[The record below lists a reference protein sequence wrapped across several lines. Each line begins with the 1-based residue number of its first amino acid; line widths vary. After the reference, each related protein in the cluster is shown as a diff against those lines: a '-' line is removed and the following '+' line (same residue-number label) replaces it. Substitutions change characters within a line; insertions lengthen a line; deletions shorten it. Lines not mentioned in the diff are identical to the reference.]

1 MVQILVLGLFSVTLG
16 ASNFTAV
23 ELKQQANQFLA
34 AYQTENMDVS
44 QLDALEVSSQELLR
58 KLQSCEKQAE
68 SDLSQLI
75 EIREI
80 GILKNDAK
88 DSQSQNSGI
97 LPTSQATQEVDRQI
111 NETTQLLITCRLK
124 SSQVAEARLKLIN
137 QKQNIWLNELTERQ
151 NVWSFIS
158 AENQSSTPLMALN
171 PVLPITANFA
181 WYSLLVLMFYAI
193 MFWFN
198 RAALLNTQI
207 SQAAQVSLKQAA
219 LLLIK
224 LYLIPLILAWL
235 YYFGAE
241 SNPWHLLVLV
251 AGLLLRDSCALI
263 SIRVLVS
270 DDQIKPLKRFM
281 WTSSLLIILIAFGFN
296 GIYFQTN
303 NQTQLVVNYSQ
314 VFTPLILLSGLLLAL
329 SSWFF
334 YQLLKNY
341 RDRMVALLTLL
352 LALIST
358 SAFMFSYAY
367 GAQYVML
374 ITTGVLLLHW
384 FLKTV
389 NWLRKIVL
397 SKKITQLKQ
406 AEDYAGTTFA
416 FPFWVSLLTA
426 ICSGLLGLIFI
437 GWLAGVSEEAFKQLS
452 FVYTEGF
459 DVGSVRLVPQDL
471 LIGILIITILSMM
484 LSVVKQ
490 GIQNKWFNK
499 SRLRKSSR
507 EIFSMVVWYVGIT
520 IIVFVG
526 LSVAGFDISNLAII
540 AGALSV
546 GIGFGLQNI
555 VSNFVSGL
563 ILLFERPINRGDWI
577 EVGGTVGLVE
587 KVMIRA
593 TRIRTFDNAEI
604 LVPNS
609 ELLSHHV
616 TNWTL
621 SNSIG
626 RITLKVGVAYGSDI
640 IKVRDILNDIA
651 LSHEQVIKQEPYKHK
666 VLFRQFGDSSLNF
679 ELRVMIK
686 DIKMILDVE
695 TELNFAID
703 KALREAQ
710 ITIPFPQRDLH
721 IKDASGLKVNN
732 ASAKQATSKAS
743 KKQQNAD
750 SQQQGVD
757 HINDQYNHESNG
769 KGEVERMVE
778 EDEKRKKADQN
789 PNKK

>member
-1 MVQILVLGLFSVTLG
+1 
-16 ASNFTAV
+16 
-23 ELKQQANQFLA
+23 
-34 AYQTENMDVS
+34 
-44 QLDALEVSSQELLR
+44 
-58 KLQSCEKQAE
+58 
-68 SDLSQLI
+68 
-75 EIREI
+75 
-80 GILKNDAK
+80 
-88 DSQSQNSGI
+88 
-97 LPTSQATQEVDRQI
+97 
-111 NETTQLLITCRLK
+111 
-124 SSQVAEARLKLIN
+124 
-137 QKQNIWLNELTERQ
+137 
-151 NVWSFIS
+151 
-158 AENQSSTPLMALN
+158 MALN

-198 RAALLNTQI
+198 RAALLNTQV

-241 SNPWHLLVLV
+241 SNPWHLLLLV

-303 NQTQLVVNYSQ
+303 NQTQLLVNYSQ
-314 VFTPLILLSGLLLAL
+314 VFTPLILLLGLLLAL

-352 LALIST
+352 LSLIST

-367 GAQYVML
+367 GAQYVLL

-389 NWLRKIVL
+389 NWLRKIML
-397 SKKITQLKQ
+397 SKKIAQLKQ

-452 FVYTEGF
+452 FIYTEGF

-471 LIGILIITILSMM
+471 LIGILIISILSMM

-507 EIFSMVVWYVGIT
+507 EIFSMVVWYIGIT

-703 KALREAQ
+703 KALRETQ

-721 IKDASGLKVNN
+721 IKDASVLKVNN
-732 ASAKQATSKAS
+732 ASAKQATAKAS
-743 KKQQNAD
+743 KKQQNAE

-757 HINDQYNHESNG
+757 HINDQYNHESNE

-778 EDEKRKKADQN
+778 EDEKRKSPDPN